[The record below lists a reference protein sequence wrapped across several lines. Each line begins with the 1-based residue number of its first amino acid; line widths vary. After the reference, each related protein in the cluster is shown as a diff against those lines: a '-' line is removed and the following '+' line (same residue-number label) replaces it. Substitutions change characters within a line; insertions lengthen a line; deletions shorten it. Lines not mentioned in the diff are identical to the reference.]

1 MPIHYLLSFKQCKS
15 LAASFFSISVVAPLI
30 FFGTGGDFD
39 SPPSPLG
46 TWPKLAVAPV
56 RIVGCSSVGC
66 YIREYFYK
74 KHNKS

>member
-46 TWPKLAVAPV
+46 T
-56 RIVGCSSVGC
+56 
-66 YIREYFYK
+66 
-74 KHNKS
+74 